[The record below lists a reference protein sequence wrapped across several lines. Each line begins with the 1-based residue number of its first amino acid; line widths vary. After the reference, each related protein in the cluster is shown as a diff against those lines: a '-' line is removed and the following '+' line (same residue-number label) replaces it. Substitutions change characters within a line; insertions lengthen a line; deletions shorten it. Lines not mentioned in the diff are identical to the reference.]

1 MKSLKEYYER
11 GTIMTKK
18 EAANL
23 IDYATAPETMAKIY
37 NEANAVNGS
46 RAAATE
52 LSRKLREA
60 ADIACEALREEYVPV
75 FGITYDNHE
84 IYYKKEKDVI
94 L

>member
-1 MKSLKEYYER
+1 MKSIKDYYK
-11 GTIMTKK
+11 GDTIMTRK